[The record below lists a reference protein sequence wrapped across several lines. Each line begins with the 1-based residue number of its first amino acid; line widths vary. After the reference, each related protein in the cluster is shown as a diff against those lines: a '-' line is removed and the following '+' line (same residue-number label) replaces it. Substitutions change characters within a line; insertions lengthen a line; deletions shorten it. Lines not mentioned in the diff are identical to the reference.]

1 LISWW
6 NILEAK
12 WHDYPNKNSPIDDE
26 YSLVP
31 ILQNVH
37 DLLINKKSMQKQ
49 IEFNL
54 ATLSNTSSIK
64 GKRYGSFLVVALSHQ
79 KSTQIHNLP
88 FFFHAIKT

>member
-12 WHDYPNKNSPIDDE
+12 WHDYPNKNFPIDDE

-31 ILQNVH
+31 IFWNVH
-37 DLLINKKSMQKQ
+37 DLVITKKSIQKQ
-49 IEFNL
+49 IEFNR
-54 ATLSNTSSIK
+54 ATLSNTFSIK
-64 GKRYGSFLVVALSHQ
+64 GKGYGSFLVGALSHQ
-79 KSTQIHNLP
+79 KSTQIHNFP

>member
-26 YSLVP
+26 YNLVP
-31 ILQNVH
+31 TFQNVH
-37 DLLINKKSMQKQ
+37 DLVITKKSIQKQ
-49 IEFNL
+49 IEFSPT
-54 ATLSNTSSIK
+54 ALSNTSSIK
-64 GKRYGSFLVVALSHQ
+64 GKGYGSFLVVALNHK

-88 FFFHAIKT
+88 FFFHVVKT